1 MDENSRMKDFVKLMI
16 KTGELKPE
24 NESDIT
30 PSTYICIH
38 QVLLPNVSVIL
49 VSVCFSSSS

>member
-1 MDENSRMKDFVKLMI
+1 MDTKIKDFVKLII

-24 NESDIT
+24 SESDIT

-38 QVLLPNVSVIL
+38 QVLLPNVGAIL